1 MNFNVSLSRGD
12 VIGNEELSER
22 FRCGVRGGI
31 RYSKTMNTLVIIV
44 DYTRGLYADQWIDE
58 QTIAYVGAGRKGD
71 QELTRMNKVLAEA
84 AKQRIAIHL
93 FEVFEKGRYFYQGQV
108 KLAGAPYEGRQK
120 DEEGKERKVWIFRL
134 KLVDGPRLQY
144 LQEVEEKE
152 RQEARTLTNEELLRR
167 VQQSQG
173 TPPKIPTYSRDY
185 RRNQYVAEYVKRRA
199 HGKCELCGND
209 APFEDPERQP
219 YLEVHHIVWLSKG
232 GKDTL
237 DNTVALCPNCH
248 RKMHILNLEK
258 DVKKLEG
265 VARGKNPLRVFR

>member
-1 MNFNVSLSRGD
+1 MNFGAPLLRGD
-12 VIGNEELSER
+12 IIGNKELSGR
-22 FRCGVRGGI
+22 FQCGIRGGI
-31 RYSKTMNTLVIIV
+31 RYSKKTNTLVIIV
-44 DYTRGLYADQWIDE
+44 DHTKGLYADQWIDE
-58 QTIAYVGAGRKGD
+58 QTIAYVGAGRKGH

-84 AKQRIAIHL
+84 MERGTTIHL
-93 FEVFEKGRYFYQGQV
+93 FEVFEKGRYFYQGQAE
-108 KLAGAPYEGRQK
+108 LAGAPYDGWQK
-120 DEEGKERKVWIFRL
+120 DEEGNWREVWIFPL
-134 KLVDGPRLQY
+134 KLIDGPRLQY
-144 LQEVEEKE
+144 LQKVEEEE
-152 RQEARTLTNEELLRR
+152 RQEARRLTDDELRR
-167 VQQSQG
+167 RAQQSQG

-248 RKMHILNLEK
+248 RKMHILNLQE
-258 DVKKLEG
+258 DVKKLKE
-265 VARGKNPLRVFR
+265 VAREKNPLRAPR